1 MNESGERHESG
12 IIVLR
17 CGVGC
22 VYAPDYPLSGSVP
35 TTLPCVL
42 GVTHPTRSAVALISD
57 LANGRTLGPGGPG
70 VEALRYG
77 DVLSVLHSRQG
88 LDGRGD
94 GGQVDSTQATH
105 VAQGH
110 TGKVTSGL

>member
-1 MNESGERHESG
+1 
-12 IIVLR
+12 
-17 CGVGC
+17 
-22 VYAPDYPLSGSVP
+22 
-35 TTLPCVL
+35 VL

-110 TGKVTSGL
+110 TGKVTSGLEETVDCYMCETMVYASYVSE